1 MEAIEAID
9 MAADEGTKVG
19 GELRGDKPCTPGRPP
34 GNDGICEPG
43 PASGGVLAPL
53 DAGEEVV
60 LKSLGGGE
68 FVVGEEEDPR

>member
-1 MEAIEAID
+1 M
-9 MAADEGTKVG
+9 
-19 GELRGDKPCTPGRPP
+19 
-34 GNDGICEPG
+34 CEPG
-43 PASGGVLAPL
+43 PACGGVLAPL